1 MKLISQHAKA
11 IMEECKVR
19 ARDAGLRFDDD
30 SLEYIVTNRDMLELT
45 PKHMIPTL
53 YDYWVHDIELLKEQ
67 GKYELYPNNPYETVI
82 NSRPA
87 ISFYNDNNPDWL
99 NVMIFYHVLGHID
112 FFQNNTYFKHT
123 WDDDFVGMALAD
135 KRLLTRL
142 RSEHGRWVDYVIE
155 FARGIDNIVGYY
167 ETLDRSVGTHHRV
180 MDRVDYYFDIFL
192 QKVKGLTQASYMK
205 EIDRF
210 NKAMKD
216 NGSFAEDIFFKDV
229 KRKYPE
235 FESMHGKYLEQ
246 REEDSLDLLSF
257 LNEHSPFLNTS
268 DNRWMKSVLEIIRKT
283 SLYFQPQI
291 RTKIINE
298 GWASYWHEKLFL
310 QDERIRGFEVDFAR
324 IHARVTGVPQVGLNP
339 YAIGLRMIQDIELR
353 AEKGQLSWE
362 FQSLLDADSRKHFD
376 KHTGKGMEA
385 LFKVREDFCDFS
397 LINTFCDQDFVDRH
411 KLFVVDRRLNQERR
425 TWEYY
430 VKSKKGEDYKQML
443 LESLFHPPH
452 ISIHK
457 EHTKASGELCLIH
470 EFEGKPLVREYID
483 QVLLGVSFLW
493 GGPVSLETT
502 LVSEDG
508 SERVLFRMNEQIL
521 EQVSV

>member
-205 EIDRF
+205 EI
-210 NKAMKD
+210 
-216 NGSFAEDIFFKDV
+216 EDDF
-229 KRKYPE
+229 
-235 FESMHGKYLEQ
+235 
-246 REEDSLDLLSF
+246 
-257 LNEHSPFLNTS
+257 
-268 DNRWMKSVLEIIRKT
+268 
-283 SLYFQPQI
+283 QI
-291 RTKIINE
+291 RF
-298 GWASYWHEKLFL
+298 H
-310 QDERIRGFEVDFAR
+310 
-324 IHARVTGVPQVGLNP
+324 
-339 YAIGLRMIQDIELR
+339 
-353 AEKGQLSWE
+353 
-362 FQSLLDADSRKHFD
+362 LLHLLGEIPMDYH
-376 KHTGKGMEA
+376 
-385 LFKVREDFCDFS
+385 
-397 LINTFCDQDFVDRH
+397 
-411 KLFVVDRRLNQERR
+411 LFVENHQ
-425 TWEYY
+425 TYT
-430 VKSKKGEDYKQML
+430 
-443 LESLFHPPH
+443 
-452 ISIHK
+452 I
-457 EHTKASGELCLIH
+457 
-470 EFEGKPLVREYID
+470 YI
-483 QVLLGVSFLW
+483 VS
-493 GGPVSLETT
+493 
-502 LVSEDG
+502 
-508 SERVLFRMNEQIL
+508 N
-521 EQVSV
+521 